1 MVELPHPIPPGNN
14 FGLFCPGIPQAK
26 APWPHMDLMLPIYLV
41 AIRKLRMDT
50 VQFSSWK
57 RGFFR
62 HGKKIKVLREGVHRY
77 AAQSK
82 SAD

>member
-1 MVELPHPIPPGNN
+1 
-14 FGLFCPGIPQAK
+14 
-26 APWPHMDLMLPIYLV
+26 MDLMLPIYLV

-50 VQFSSWK
+50 VQFSIWK